1 MRVIYGKLDNPSSAH
16 ILIIRGVDAHSIDYF
31 TEHVK
36 KYPTWGL
43 ILTWD
48 GDELSYFAEP
58 MIKTLPQ
65 TSIHQF
71 VSNIF
76 PSDEDLIRYV
86 LSRFPKYNEESD
98 PTDTESYIP
107 IPPPFTCSRSEPRF
121 PLLLRGR
128 QKISIMMLRA
138 MGCTSI
144 PTRVE
149 DIPENVLRSLK
160 KEMIE
165 KLLEPEYNH
174 LFNFEIGKDLSPDII
189 TINSSMVV
197 GRTETPTIESGPFYG
212 LTY

>member
-1 MRVIYGKLDNPSSAH
+1 MRAIYGKPDNPSSAH
-16 ILIIRGVDAHSIDYF
+16 ILIIRGVDAYSIDYF

-43 ILTWD
+43 ILAWD
-48 GDELSYFAEP
+48 GDELSYFAEA

-71 VSNIF
+71 VSNLF
-76 PSDEDLIRYV
+76 SCDEDLIRYV
-86 LSRFPKYNEESD
+86 LSRFPKYNEELD
-98 PTDTESYIP
+98 PTDTESC
-107 IPPPFTCSRSEPRF
+107 IPPPVSCMRSEPRF

-128 QKISIMMLRA
+128 QKIPLITFRA

-144 PTRVE
+144 PTCVD
-149 DIPENVLRSLK
+149 DIPEDVLRNLK
-160 KEMIE
+160 KEMIG
-165 KLLEPEYNH
+165 KLLEPEYSH
-174 LFNFEIGKDLSPDII
+174 LFNFEIEKDFSPDII

-212 LTY
+212 PTY

>member
-1 MRVIYGKLDNPSSAH
+1 MRAIYGKPDNPSSAH
-16 ILIIRGVDAHSIDYF
+16 ILIIRGVDAYSIDYF

-48 GDELSYFAEP
+48 GDEYFAEA

-71 VSNIF
+71 VSNLF
-76 PSDEDLIRYV
+76 SCDEDLIRYV

-98 PTDTESYIP
+98 PTTESYIP
-107 IPPPFTCSRSEPRF
+107 PPISCMRSEPRF

-144 PTRVE
+144 PTCVD
-149 DIPENVLRSLK
+149 DIPEDVLRNLK
-160 KEMIE
+160 REMIG
-165 KLLEPEYNH
+165 KLLEPEYSH
-174 LFNFEIGKDLSPDII
+174 LFNFEIEKDSPDVI
-189 TINSSMVV
+189 TISSSMVV
-197 GRTETPTIESGPFYG
+197 GRKEIPTIESGPFYG
-212 LTY
+212 PTY

>member
-1 MRVIYGKLDNPSSAH
+1 MRAIYGKPDNPSSAH
-16 ILIIRGVDAHSIDYF
+16 ILIIRGVDAYSIDYF

-48 GDELSYFAEP
+48 GDEYFAEA

-71 VSNIF
+71 VSNLF
-76 PSDEDLIRYV
+76 SCDEDLIRYV

-98 PTDTESYIP
+98 PTTESYIP
-107 IPPPFTCSRSEPRF
+107 PPISCMRSEPRF

-149 DIPENVLRSLK
+149 DIPENILRDLK
-160 KEMIE
+160 REMIE

-174 LFNFEIGKDLSPDII
+174 LFNFEIEKDLSPDII

-197 GRTETPTIESGPFYG
+197 GRKETPTIESGPLYG
-212 LTY
+212 PTY